1 MTTSGNEKIAQLTE
15 VERKELFQES
25 AAQLGMM
32 PAAIEKDF
40 WVCWALQ
47 RIFSDQTLSKQLLF
61 KGGTSLSKCYNLIER
76 FSEDIDLILD
86 WTLLTDKDPYEERS
100 NTQQDKFNKS
110 MERDAISY
118 IGNELLDQLKP
129 LFDGYE
135 LTIKPDSPKSLLLTY
150 PLAFSSDYIKP
161 QIELEFGPMS
171 AMTPNDTYSIAPYCQ
186 NVAPDELG
194 DLELQVRSI
203 KAIKTFWDKITI
215 LHCEAHRPEQKAQQ
229 ARYSRHY
236 YDVYQMLHSG
246 VKQDALENRELLTKT
261 FAFKHKFYSQSFA
274 NYQSAIDG
282 DIQLMP
288 PDFRQK
294 ALQTDYLAMKEMI
307 FGEYPSWDSI
317 MKTIEAF
324 EQELAERG

>member
-47 RIFSDQTLSKQLLF
+47 RIFSDQTLNRQLLF

-86 WTLLTDKDPYEERS
+86 WTLITDRDPYEQRS

-110 MERDAISY
+110 MERNAISY
-118 IGNELLDQLKP
+118 IGNELLDQLKQ
-129 LFDGYE
+129 LFGDYE
-135 LTIKPDSPKSLLLTY
+135 LTIKPDAPKSLLLTY
-150 PLAFSSDYIKP
+150 PLVFNSDYIKP

-171 AMTPNDTYSIAPYCQ
+171 AMMPNDTYTIAPYCQ
-186 NVAPDELG
+186 NVAPENLG
-194 DLELQVRSI
+194 DLNLQVRSI

-215 LHCEAHRPEQKAQQ
+215 LHCEAHRPEEKAQQ

-236 YDVYQMLHSG
+236 YDVYRMLQSS
-246 VKQDALENRELLTKT
+246 VKPDALGNRDLLTKT
-261 FAFKHKFYSQSFA
+261 FAFKHKFYPQSFA

-282 DIQLMP
+282 DIKLMP
-288 PDFRQK
+288 PDFRQE
-294 ALQTDYLAMKEMI
+294 ALQKDYEAMREMI
-307 FGEYPSWDSI
+307 FGDYPSWNSI

-324 EQELAERG
+324 EQELAERS